1 MRIRQLAL
9 SITALSFMALPC
21 IASADDLSLAKDCSD
36 SGYVTITGSYNALS
50 GDVNFNL
57 ATNNCVQNGYAI
69 NGTGTVKGTF
79 KMVGFTTNFTTDVT
93 TTMNATLAK
102 EGKQVQATYNNTM
115 KGTYDVVT
123 SKLNG
128 TLTNNIS
135 ATGEIEIN
143 LMDLIT
149 VDWAD
154 VTG

>member
-1 MRIRQLAL
+1 MRIKQLAL

-21 IASADDLSLAKDCSD
+21 IASAESISLAKDCSD
-36 SGYVTITGSYNALS
+36 SGSVAISGSYDVVS
-50 GDVNFNL
+50 GAVNFNL
-57 ATNNCVQNGYAI
+57 ATQNCVQNGYAI

-93 TTMNATLAK
+93 TAMSATFTK

-128 TLTNNIS
+128 TVTNSIS
-135 ATGEIEIN
+135 ASGEIEIN
-143 LMDLIT
+143 IMDLIT